1 MATGEIRQQASAY
14 WTKERLEKLTGGKK
28 WLLLP
33 NEAPE
38 LLQAI
43 GLMNKDASISWDNT
57 RKFSQINHMLQL
69 LEKPLLDQAGR
80 QEELN
85 LFDAGCGTSFL
96 SLAMAWYLKNKVG
109 RKFKLVGVDSNKNVI
124 ETSKRRAKQI
134 GVEDAS
140 NYIAGM
146 IPTSA
151 AEYFKNEQEKNQ
163 RPNILMALHACD
175 TATDFAIALGIKD
188 KADVIAVAPCC
199 QRELSEKMR
208 VDQPIGHPYESVF
221 NSANIRRDIAANL
234 TDSLRML
241 HLRSHGYEVTATEFV
256 PSEHTPKNRL
266 LLAIRRGNFHAE
278 SKEQL
283 TKLTDHIGGHTIT
296 LGDLLA

>member
-1 MATGEIRQQASAY
+1 MATSDIRQKAAAY
-14 WTKERLEKLTGGKK
+14 WTDERLEKLTGGKK

-43 GLMNKDASISWDNT
+43 GLMNKDLSISWDNT

-69 LEKPLLDQAGR
+69 LEKPLLDQASR

-96 SLAMAWYLKNKVG
+96 SLAMAWYLKNKVR
-109 RKFKLVGVDSNKNVI
+109 RKFKLVGIDSNKNVI
-124 ETSKRRAKQI
+124 ETSKHRAKQI
-134 GVEDAS
+134 GVDDAS
-140 NYIAGM
+140 QYIAGR
-146 IPTSA
+146 IPTSST
-151 AEYFKNEQEKNQ
+151 EYFKNEQEKNQ
-163 RPNILMALHACD
+163 RPNVLMALHACD

-199 QRELSEKMR
+199 QNELSEKMK
-208 VDQPIGHPYESVF
+208 VDQPVGHPYESVF

-283 TKLTDHIGGHTIT
+283 ARLTDHIGGHTIT
-296 LGDLLA
+296 LGELLV